1 MRNLCTVVVW
11 FVLELR
17 DVEVLFNFDEKV
29 LDIKVSREI
38 LKLDFI
44 IKIKNGRIFEFK
56 DVLDLDLDM
65 LNIEKLIL
73 EGLKDDMVKFLD

>member
-1 MRNLCTVVVW
+1 M
-11 FVLELR
+11 
-17 DVEVLFNFDEKV
+17 FNFDEKV

-38 LKLDFI
+38 LKLDFF

-65 LNIEKLIL
+65 LNVEKLIL